1 MTAYDHRDCAIT
13 GANPAALQSYERALA
28 AFQGWRGGAEA
39 HLAHALEAAPGFVMA
54 HALQAWLQVCSRDPE
69 RVRSAAAILRR
80 AAALPGNARERVHL
94 AAIRSALDD
103 DYEAAK
109 ARLGELL
116 RREPLDAVAL
126 QVVHAIDYAT
136 GDLEGLDRRVGAVLP
151 AWSPALPGYHAVLA
165 MHAFGLGESGAH
177 AAAEAA
183 AHASLELEPHN
194 PRAHH
199 VMAHVFE
206 MTGRVAEGEQW
217 LARHAAQWSADSMVV
232 THGWWHLA
240 LFQLAQERAADA
252 LATYDRHVRDPR
264 STAVADLIDA
274 SALLWRIGLAGA
286 DPGPRWR
293 ELAAAWAPHI
303 EDRFCSFND
312 LHAMLAFA
320 GAGDTAR
327 VRRLEKVLAA
337 VQSLPTRHARSTRE
351 IGLPACRGIAA
362 YGRGDDARAIA
373 LLASLPE
380 RAHRFG
386 GSHAQRDVLQL
397 TLMAASARLRRPVH
411 RPRRER
417 LVALAR
423 QAVQRWQLLT
433 GRARTGAAVTP

>member
-13 GANPAALQSYERALA
+13 GATPAALQSYERALA
-28 AFQGWRGGAEA
+28 AFQGWRGGADA

-80 AAALPGNARERVHL
+80 AAALPSNARERVHL

-103 DYEAAK
+103 DYEDAK

-136 GDLEGLDRRVGAVLP
+136 GDLEGMDRRVGAVLP

-206 MTGRVAEGEQW
+206 MTGCVAEGEQW
-217 LARHAAQWSADSMVV
+217 LARHAAQWSTDSVV
-232 THGWWHLA
+232 ATHGWWHLA
-240 LFQLAQERAADA
+240 LFQLAQGRLEDA

-286 DPGPRWR
+286 DPGLRWR

-312 LHAMLAFA
+312 LHAMLAFV
-320 GAGDTAR
+320 GARDWRRVDQLVRALRTAYSR
-327 VRRLEKVLAA
+327 
-337 VQSLPTRHARSTRE
+337 PTRHGKTTRLL
-351 IGLPACRGIAA
+351 GLAACRALAA
-362 YGRGDDARAIA
+362 FGRGDDLLAIT
-373 LLASLPE
+373 LLASLPAQ
-380 RAHRFG
+380 AHRLG
-386 GSHAQRDVLQL
+386 GSHAQRDVLHL
-397 TLMAASARLRRPVH
+397 TMRRAVERLR
-411 RPRRER
+411 E
-417 LVALAR
+417 AKGWTDDAC
-423 QAVQRWQLLT
+423 
-433 GRARTGAAVTP
+433 AAAPEPIAA